1 VKQGFDCDKNFI
13 INNNQIQ
20 YMRRSKDM
28 IIVLKPKTEKSD
40 IKRVMDKVVEHG
52 WKPMPFHGVE
62 RTVIHVIGEIHDEDP
77 QNGFKSMPCV
87 EKVVRILKPY
97 KLASNE
103 HHPQP
108 TVIRIGDVEIGA
120 DNFTVI
126 AGPDSV
132 ESEDQIIK
140 SAELMK
146 KNGIKIMRASAF
158 KPRTS
163 PYSFQGLGIEGLK
176 LLKKAKDRTG
186 LLVETEVMD
195 VRDVQITA
203 QYADILRV
211 GARNMQNF
219 DLLKEVGKVDKPVI
233 LKRGMS
239 STIKEFLMAAEYIML
254 NGNSRVILCE
264 RGIRTFETAY
274 RNTLD
279 LEAIPFIKKETHLPI
294 IVDPSHAAGNRDVI
308 LPLCKATVA
317 VGADGLIVEVHPD
330 PENALCDGAQSLFP
344 EQMVQMLKDVKAVC
358 KAVGKKI
365 QNGQN

>member
-1 VKQGFDCDKNFI
+1 
-13 INNNQIQ
+13 
-20 YMRRSKDM
+20 M
-28 IIVLKPKTEKSD
+28 IIVLKPKTKKDEIEHVMEKV
-40 IKRVMDKVVEHG
+40 KEHG
-52 WKPMPFHGVE
+52 WKPMIFEGVE

-77 QNGFKSMPCV
+77 QNGFSSIPCV

-108 TVIRIGDVEIGA
+108 TVIKIGDVKVGA
-120 DNFTVI
+120 GNFTVI

-132 ESEDQIIK
+132 ESENQILK
-140 SAELMK
+140 SAEIMK

-163 PYSFQGLGIEGLK
+163 PYSFQGMGVEGLK
-176 LLKKAKDRTG
+176 LLKKAKDKTG
-186 LLVETEVMD
+186 IIVETEVMD
-195 VRDVQITA
+195 VRDVPIATE
-203 QYADILRV
+203 YADVLRV

-219 DLLKEVGKVDKPVI
+219 DLLKEVGKVNKPVI

-254 NGNSRVILCE
+254 NGNPNVILCE

-279 LEAIPFIKKETHLPI
+279 LEAVVILKQETHLPV
-294 IVDPSHAAGNRDVI
+294 IVDPSHAAGNRDLI
-308 LPLCKATVA
+308 LPLCRAAAA

-330 PENALCDGAQSLFP
+330 PEKASCDGAQSLYP
-344 EQMVQMLKDVKAVC
+344 EQLTQMLKEVKAVC
-358 KAVGKKI
+358 NAVGKKM
-365 QNGQN
+365 